1 MSDFLNN
8 LLARTF
14 VAESV
19 LQPRTQSLFEPVPIQ
34 TDIITPAWGEVAE
47 EQQAHIPART
57 AIETQL
63 PSVKAMTPSAALPK
77 KSLSSDTMPHR
88 ENMATT
94 PAENLVILPMS
105 KSSLD
110 RKKISV
116 STQEKIYDVEPGEK
130 KVAESKKESLLPARL
145 PSLIPLLDEQSPMPH
160 SLLETVEIER
170 EVNRA
175 SQRENAFA
183 PVTVR
188 VATLP
193 AAPAPSTTTSG
204 AFAVPVLPAI
214 PSPRREEWSPV
225 TNLASEI
232 SVPTI
237 NVTIGRIE
245 VKAALSSGKENR
257 QPAATRQ
264 SMSLDEYLRTRNGG
278 RR

>member
-19 LQPRTQSLFEPVPIQ
+19 LQPRMQSLFEPPPIP
-34 TDIITPAWGEVAE
+34 TEVMIPPTWGEVAE
-47 EQQAHIPART
+47 EQQALIPAR
-57 AIETQL
+57 ARIEAQL
-63 PSVKAMTPSAALPK
+63 PSDHTMTVAVPQ
-77 KSLSSDTMPHR
+77 KSLLSDPVPRR
-88 ENMATT
+88 ENIATT
-94 PAENLVILPMS
+94 ESENFARLPMRE
-105 KSSLD
+105 KHLD
-110 RKKISV
+110 GEKFSAT
-116 STQEKIYDVEPGEK
+116 SQEKFRTVESVEK
-130 KVAESKKESLLPARL
+130 KVAESKKELLLPVRQ
-145 PSLIPLLDEQSPMPH
+145 PSLMPLLDEHSREPH
-160 SLLETVEIER
+160 SFLETVVIER

-183 PVTVR
+183 PVTAR
-188 VATLP
+188 AVALP
-193 AAPAPSTTTSG
+193 ATPALPATTSV
-204 AFAVPVLPAI
+204 AFSVPVLPAI
-214 PSPRREEWSPV
+214 PSPRREEWSPI

-232 SVPTI
+232 SAPTI